1 MPHFFRLMA
10 LCLVAVLV
18 SCSSQ
23 QATQQAA
30 VDVQDGDVCAVC
42 GMYLRDAPGPRAE
55 AWVAGKTRPLMFD
68 SIRDFFAWTLQPEH
82 QQTARA
88 LYVQNS
94 ALIDW
99 QHPTTAAT
107 SFIDARRAS
116 YVAWQPL
123 PGSMGPTLAPFATR
137 AMAAHFVGEHGG
149 AVLTFDAITPELVA
163 SLGSRCPPEGTTG
176 VPACRAAP
184 AGSQPTPE
192 TGTATHD
199 MPSPSPT
206 P

>member
-1 MPHFFRLMA
+1 MPRFFRLMA
-10 LCLVAVLV
+10 LCLAAVLA
-18 SCSSQ
+18 SCGSQ
-23 QATQQAA
+23 PTGRQAA

-55 AWVAGKTRPLMFD
+55 AWVAGATRPLMFD

-88 LYVQNS
+88 LYVQDS

-99 QHPTTAAT
+99 QHPTTAAA
-107 SFIDARRAS
+107 SFIDARHAF

-123 PGSMGPTLAPFATR
+123 PGSMGPTLAPFATH

-149 AVLTFDAITPELVA
+149 AVLTFEAITPELVA
-163 SLGSRCPPEGTTG
+163 GLGSHCPTEGAT
-176 VPACRAAP
+176 ACHAAP
-184 AGSQPTPE
+184 ANPPHSMPGSP
-192 TGTATHD
+192 
-199 MPSPSPT
+199 
-206 P
+206 